1 MTPLR
6 QRMCEEMQIR
16 NLSPATQRTYLTA
29 VTQFAQHFGQSPAE
43 LGPDQIRAYQLHL
56 LAQQRSIST
65 VTITVCALRFLY
77 QVTLHQDWAVEAIPY
92 PRQPKQLPIVL
103 SLAEVAQLLAA
114 TPGIKPH
121 ALLATTYA
129 AGLRV
134 SEVVHLKVRDIDSQ
148 RMVIRVH
155 QGKGRKDRYV
165 MLSPRLLEILRTY
178 WRAKRPTEWLFPGNP
193 YTKPMATR
201 SVNRVCGQAV
211 HRAGLTK
218 PVTVHTLRHS
228 FATHLLEAGVDVR
241 TIQLLL
247 GHRSLRTTAG
257 YLHVALHKVQTT
269 PSPLDLLPTAE
280 DVAA

>member
-43 LGPDQIRAYQLHL
+43 LGPDQIRTYQLHL
-56 LAQQRSIST
+56 LAQQRSHST
-65 VTITVCALRFLY
+65 LTITVCALRFLY
-77 QVTLHQDWAVEAIPY
+77 QVTLGQDWAVKALPY
-92 PRQPKQLPIVL
+92 PRRPKLLPVVL
-103 SLAEVAQLLAA
+103 SPAEVAQLLAA

-134 SEVVHLKVRDIDSQ
+134 SEVVRLKVPDIDSQ
-148 RMVIRVH
+148 RMVIRVQ

-178 WRAKRPTEWLFPGNP
+178 WRAKRPADWLFPGQP
-193 YTKPMATR
+193 RTKPLATR
-201 SVNRVCGQAV
+201 SVNRVCRQAV
-211 HRAGLTK
+211 QRAGLTK
-218 PVTVHTLRHS
+218 QATVHTLRHS

-257 YLHVALHKVQTT
+257 YLHIALHQVQATT
-269 PSPLDLLPTAE
+269 SPLDLLPTGE
-280 DVAA
+280 DTEA

>member
-43 LGPDQIRAYQLHL
+43 LGPAEVWTYQLHL

-65 VTITVCALRFLY
+65 LTITVCALRFLY
-77 QVTLHQDWAVEAIPY
+77 HVTLHQDWAVEAIPY

-114 TPGIKPH
+114 TAGIKPH

-148 RMVIRVH
+148 QMVIRVH
-155 QGKGRKDRYV
+155 QGKGRTDRCV

-178 WRAKRPTEWLFPGNP
+178 WRAKRPTAWLFPGNP
-193 YTKPMATR
+193 CTKPMVTR

-211 HRAGLTK
+211 HQAGLTK
-218 PVTVHTLRHS
+218 PITVHTLRHS

-257 YLHVALHKVQTT
+257 YSHVALHKVQTT

>member
-16 NLSPATQRTYLTA
+16 NLSPDTQRTYLTA
-29 VTQFAQHFGQSPAE
+29 VRQFAQYFGQSPAE

-103 SLAEVAQLLAA
+103 SLTEVAQLLAA
-114 TPGIKPH
+114 TAGIKPH

-134 SEVVHLKVRDIDSQ
+134 SEVVHLKVSDIDSQ

-155 QGKGRKDRYV
+155 QGKGRTDRYV

-201 SVNRVCGQAV
+201 RVNRVCGQAV

>member
-65 VTITVCALRFLY
+65 LTITVCALRFLY
-77 QVTLHQDWAVEAIPY
+77 QVTLGQDWAVEAIPY

-114 TPGIKPH
+114 TPGIKQQ

-134 SEVVHLKVRDIDSQ
+134 SEVVHLKVSDIDSQ

-178 WRAKRPTEWLFPGNP
+178 WRTKRPTEWLFPGNP
-193 YTKPMATR
+193 CTKPMVTR

-269 PSPLDLLPTAE
+269 PSPLDLLPTEE